1 MSIFHYTIC
10 TFISSFP
17 AMMSLA
23 SVPRYT
29 SRIGQRTAWVLS
41 RQFAS
46 KANDGGNTSV
56 SSQDVDSASTR
67 LKARQLLNQL
77 EDSRNRG
84 NSAGPFGAATIS
96 DDVNAA
102 PEKTFSEQTTFKGK
116 GGYQTNNWIL
126 LMKHITGL
134 LVYTMGTELFSSNS
148 PTRLYGKACKLI
160 SDSPDVRKL
169 MGDSSLTF
177 YSQAPD
183 SRRRR
188 NHQIQHMTAF
198 DAYGK
203 EHMIMKF
210 YVNSKL
216 PSTEETQSWEE
227 WIESLTITDIGKKV
241 KRGIQTMI
249 NPDLRYD
256 QPEKAQN
263 EQTERSNW
271 FGALGSGINRLGRHK
286 KANASTLYDSG
297 QAYADLVKN
306 EAGYF
311 EWNLLYVDVPHS
323 RTFNRKRVYVH
334 PA

>member
-126 LMKHITGL
+126 LMKHSGKGYQANVTLHGH
-134 LVYTMGTELFSSNS
+134 THRRFS
-148 PTRLYGKACKLI
+148 YW
-160 SDSPDVRKL
+160 
-169 MGDSSLTF
+169 
-177 YSQAPD
+177 
-183 SRRRR
+183 
-188 NHQIQHMTAF
+188 TA
-198 DAYGK
+198 
-203 EHMIMKF
+203 HI
-210 YVNSKL
+210 
-216 PSTEETQSWEE
+216 
-227 WIESLTITDIGKKV
+227 
-241 KRGIQTMI
+241 
-249 NPDLRYD
+249 YD
-256 QPEKAQN
+256 
-263 EQTERSNW
+263 
-271 FGALGSGINRLGRHK
+271 
-286 KANASTLYDSG
+286 
-297 QAYADLVKN
+297 
-306 EAGYF
+306 GY
-311 EWNLLYVDVPHS
+311 
-323 RTFNRKRVYVH
+323 
-334 PA
+334 